1 MTISTGTLRVGIL
14 AILAGLVGAYVI
26 QQVLQTEP
34 AAVPAPPAAQAIPQ
48 AATDLPEGRVVTMG
62 DIVLVPMSQADLAKR
77 DVDIR
82 TVMVDPGQIIG
93 RRLRSSLT
101 QGELF
106 TTSELY
112 LEFSGPDLSELLKP
126 GFRAFNLA
134 LPSSSARSYHEGMLV
149 DVMFRTTPRPAKD
162 GQLAIPEMT
171 VTLLQSVEIVHVELP
186 PPPNPA
192 ASGAQ
197 GTGDLDLRRLN
208 RGPAPTPPT
217 VVTLAVTPDQA
228 KIMQTAMGRGE
239 ITLSPYSAADSFA
252 ALDNKPL
259 TLEDILGIEPPPQPP
274 VPPLPFITE
283 IYNRGRGSYNAFNPA
298 AIYPFPSPKPFK
310 AGTLPA
316 PNAPAVPA
324 PPMGN
329 P

>member
-1 MTISTGTLRVGIL
+1 L

-26 QQVLQTEP
+26 QQVLQSEP
-34 AAVPAPPAAQAIPQ
+34 KVEPAPPAAQTVPQ
-48 AATDLPEGRVVTMG
+48 AATDLPAGRVVTLG
-62 DIVLVPMSQADLAKR
+62 DIVLVPMTPAEIRKR
-77 DVDIR
+77 DVPLN
-82 TVMVDPGQIIG
+82 TVMADPTQIIG
-93 RRLRSSLT
+93 RRLRTSLST
-101 QGELF
+101 GELF
-106 TTSELY
+106 TTTSMY
-112 LEFSGPDLSELLKP
+112 LQNAAPDLSELLKP
-126 GFRAFNLA
+126 GFRAFTMSV
-134 LPSSSARSYHEGMLV
+134 PTSYARGYQEGNLV
-149 DVMFRTTPRPAKD
+149 DVMFRTTPRAATPTS
-162 GQLAIPEMT
+162 LAIPEMT
-171 VTLLQSVEIVHVELP
+171 VTLLQSVEIIHIEFP
-186 PPPNPA
+186 PPENPNDNA
-192 ASGAQ
+192 RG
-197 GTGDLDLRRLN
+197 GTLDIRRLN
-208 RGPAPTPPT
+208 QGPAPEPRSL
-217 VVTLAVTPDQA
+217 VSLAVTPDQV
-228 KIMQTAMGRGE
+228 KILQTATGRGE
-239 ITLSPYSAADSFA
+239 ITLSPYSVSDSFA

>member
-34 AAVPAPPAAQAIPQ
+34 KVEPAPPAPQVIPQ
-48 AATDLPEGRVVTMG
+48 AAADLPEGRVLTMG
-62 DIVLVPMSQADLAKR
+62 DIVLVPMTQEQIAKR
-77 DVDIR
+77 DVPMN

-93 RRLRSSLT
+93 RRLRSDLT
-101 QGELF
+101 TGEFF
-106 TTSELY
+106 TTTSLY
-112 LEFSGPDLSELLKP
+112 LEYGAPDLSRLLKP
-126 GFRAFNLA
+126 GFRAFSL
-134 LPSSSARSYHEGMLV
+134 SMSTSAARGFQEGNLV

-162 GQLAIPEMT
+162 GLLAIPEMT
-171 VTLLQSVEIVHVELP
+171 VTLLQSVEIIHIEYP
-186 PPPNPA
+186 PPANPNEDTG
-192 ASGAQ
+192 SGM
-197 GTGDLDLRRLN
+197 LDLRRRSGAN
-208 RGPAPTPPT
+208 TEPRSS
-217 VVTLAVTPDQA
+217 VTLAVTPDQA